1 MGNRLIKRWGNK
13 VEIPVSPMEIKN
25 NEDRKEECFKVQKEI
40 KKMIG
45 VG

>member
-1 MGNRLIKRWGNK
+1 MGDRLINKWGDK
-13 VEIPVSPMEIKN
+13 VEIPVSPNGNKN

-45 VG
+45 VR